1 MEHCFR
7 LAPFGTR
14 FWTREPARRIRP
26 QAEELLEDMN
36 PGEILV
42 LDMKKV
48 EAFDFSFANEFF
60 GKLLLATPKEF
71 PGRFVIVE
79 HLTLYTREN
88 LTAALESL
96 KLIMIERK
104 GKTLRLLGKAG
115 PAYVETFDVIRR
127 SKHPT
132 TAAALKDALGINL
145 SAMNERLTKLAS
157 LGLVYR
163 RRVLSGAGREQFEYT
178 VLG

>member
-1 MEHCFR
+1 MDPSEV
-7 LAPFGTR
+7 
-14 FWTREPARRIRP
+14 
-26 QAEELLEDMN
+26 
-36 PGEILV
+36 LV
-42 LDMKKV
+42 LDMEEV

-79 HLTLYTREN
+79 HLTPYTREN
-88 LTAALESL
+88 LTAALEGL
-96 KLIMIERK
+96 KLILIERK
-104 GKTLRLLGKAG
+104 GKTLQLLGKVG
-115 PAYVETFDVIRR
+115 PADVETFDLIRR

-132 TAAALKDALGINL
+132 TAAVLKEALGINL

-163 RRVLSGAGREQFEYT
+163 RRVISGAGREQFEYT
-178 VLG
+178 VLN